1 MPAKIPGR
9 VHADALAAAEA
20 GDFATAAQLFEKA
33 AAQSPDDATLH
44 EQRAQCLLEAGDA
57 AGAVAAAADAVRVD
71 PRWAAARV
79 TLARASLNAGKFA
92 DAVKQFGEALALD
105 AATADDIGDD
115 LDRARALVLE
125 QDEVTLEVNG
135 VALTLQQWRGDDAD
149 GDACQRCALPSAAPA
164 PRRDGTGT
172 MVWECG
178 IVLARLFATRHG
190 RRALASGGSVV
201 ELGAGTGIAGLAAAA
216 AGATRVL
223 LTDLPSVVTLLAANA
238 ARNAAALGDCA
249 LDVCSL
255 DWTRDA
261 MHERAVGMDLVIG
274 ADLVYHSSQIAPLV
288 SVLRR
293 MLAPTAER
301 PAGARLLLAHK
312 SRHEAVDAELH
323 AALRAA
329 GIAIAAVPT
338 SELAAEAR
346 APSITVFEGRWAG
359 APGS

>member
-1 MPAKIPGR
+1 MPAIPGR
-9 VHADALAAAEA
+9 AHDALAAAEA
-20 GDFATAAQLFEKA
+20 GDFANAAQLFEKA

-105 AATADDIGDD
+105 AASADDIGDD

-125 QDEVTLEVNG
+125 QDEVALEVNG

-149 GDACQRCALPSAAPA
+149 GDACQRCPLPSAAPA

-190 RRALASGGSVV
+190 RRALAGGGSVV
-201 ELGAGTGIAGLAAAA
+201 ELGAGTGIAGLAAADLGA
-216 AGATRVL
+216 AEIV
-223 LTDLPSVVTLLAANA
+223 LTDAEIDGAVTNA
-238 ARNAAALGDCA
+238 ARHSVEIAVRTLAWGDAAALAA
-249 LDVCSL
+249 L
-255 DWTRDA
+255 RPPF
-261 MHERAVGMDLVIG
+261 DLVLAADVVYPASDGAIG
-274 ADLVYHSSQIAPLV
+274 P
-288 SVLRR
+288 
-293 MLAPTAER
+293 
-301 PAGARLLLAHK
+301 LLATL
-312 SRHEAVDAELH
+312 SGAGGLALVAYVEREAATTARLH
-323 AALRAA
+323 AALCGLRARCRRVRTARRRAWIYALDRWGAAAPAA
-329 GIAIAAVPT
+329 GCAAPCEWV
-338 SELAAEAR
+338 AALDGV
-346 APSITVFEGRWAG
+346 T
-359 APGS
+359 